1 VAEIKKNTN
10 KERSFMTKTELVGNV
25 AQIVDITGR
34 EALLAV
40 NAVLD
45 TIEKTL
51 RDGKNVAL
59 PGFGTFS
66 VKDRAERK
74 GRNPQTGEEMTI
86 PAGKVVRFKA
96 GKGLKD
102 L

>member
-1 VAEIKKNTN
+1 
-10 KERSFMTKTELVGNV
+10 MTKTELVRNV
-25 AQIVDITGR
+25 AQIAHITGI
-34 EALLAV
+34 EASLAV

-45 TIEKTL
+45 TIEDTL
-51 RDGKNVAL
+51 KDGKNVAL

-74 GRNPQTGEEMTI
+74 GRNPQTGEEITI
-86 PAGKVVRFKA
+86 SAGKVVRFKA
-96 GKGLKD
+96 GKGLKN